1 MRIYIYSYLS
11 SKGQNTIYI
20 YIYKSYIKLDFTFI
34 VKLHFTQHPYLVT
47 KQTLFGW
54 LWLFATCWID
64 IKCPNQSKKIEVY

>member
-20 YIYKSYIKLDFTFI
+20 YIYKSYIKLYFTFI

-47 KQTLFGW
+47 NND
-54 LWLFATCWID
+54 LWLVGFGYLLHVVSVELILNVL
-64 IKCPNQSKKIEVY
+64 I